1 VEIIPDTILN
11 LLRCPISFT
20 SLRMA
25 SDEERRMSEQVSG
38 KNCEQAVISV
48 DGRHLY
54 PVDDGIPLLIP
65 QTAIDLSS
73 TKKSELATTGQDAN
87 LRRSAR

>member
-1 VEIIPDTILN
+1 
-11 LLRCPISFT
+11 
-20 SLRMA
+20 MA
-25 SDEERRMSEQVSG
+25 SDEERRISEQVSG

-54 PVDDGIPLLIP
+54 PIDDGIPLLIP
-65 QTAIDLSS
+65 QAVINLSS
-73 TKKSELATTGQDAN
+73 TKKSELATTGQDVH